1 MIHDMYIYKY
11 MSYHVMTLILSKAPM
26 LGEEKGLE
34 ETEQSFGLTTS
45 MLVLLLTKTTQK
57 TSDCENYLLRN

>member
-1 MIHDMYIYKY
+1 
-11 MSYHVMTLILSKAPM
+11 MTLILSKAPM

-45 MLVLLLTKTTQK
+45 MLLTKTTQK
-57 TSDCENYLLRN
+57 HLIVNP